1 MLIPQLFCNSSATA
15 IRAHESSRT
24 EFLTQMGS
32 ILGAAIIA
40 SPGVAN
46 AAQYG
51 SFGAASPN
59 VFDPKDAIVDA
70 DILKSDAVQNA
81 ITSVKGYLN
90 GVRSMKE
97 ALKTNSQVDVGPYLR
112 KEFDF
117 VKLRQALNVV
127 NTAFDEDT
135 QRGTDRLIRN
145 IMQDITEL
153 ETANRQKEG
162 VARSDRRLEIVN
174 GKLDK
179 LIKAFEDFLSFSS

>member
-1 MLIPQLFCNSSATA
+1 MSQF
-15 IRAHESSRT
+15 
-24 EFLTQMGS
+24 GS
-32 ILGAAIIA
+32 IVGAVIVAA
-40 SPGVAN
+40 PTVAN

-51 SFGAASPN
+51 SFGAGSPN
-59 VFDPKDAIVDA
+59 VFDPKDATVD
-70 DILKSDAVQNA
+70 DEILKSDAVQKA

-97 ALKTNSQVDVGPYLR
+97 ALKTDSQADVGPYLR

-117 VKLRQALNVV
+117 VKLREALNVV

-162 VARSDRRLEIVN
+162 IARSDRRLDIMN